1 MTNLNATSLQNA
13 NIAFGRQE
21 RGARVTRPNGYNKCC
36 GTRQQPPVA
45 RGARAIPKR
54 HGRSCEMNAHTST
67 SNTLGD
73 AHANSTLALQ
83 ELADGGALVALG
95 LRQSSA
101 RPRRVEAHL
110 QQPPELGFLG
120 ISACK
125 TIENRRHKEVPVWT
139 C

>member
-1 MTNLNATSLQNA
+1 M
-13 NIAFGRQE
+13 
-21 RGARVTRPNGYNKCC
+21 TRPNGYNKCC

-54 HGRSCEMNAHTST
+54 HGRSCEMNAHTSA
-67 SNTLGD
+67 SKTLGGE

-125 TIENRRHKEVPVWT
+125 KQLRTVVTKRYRFGLDMLTWGRYWEVWLCLKKLV
-139 C
+139 